1 MRFLSLVMFH
11 LKLYSKNSYFLM
23 TVLSSTTT
31 LILFQYLAAYSQHE
45 TVNQVAWL
53 RAGIFG
59 LWASG
64 TTAAGVVGMQ
74 KWQGTF
80 VYLINNPLDDYIS
93 LVALVMPAALFGLLS
108 FPIAF
113 LLSIFL
119 GFLPVITLIDILFI
133 ILLWFGATVLDLCI
147 ASVFVLTKNA
157 IIYEELISLP
167 ILLLSGL
174 FTVPTLFMPLKQIMQ
189 WIIPISMP
197 IGWLLK
203 EEVLT
208 GINLLKCLVS
218 IVIMLGIS
226 FYTTH
231 YLIKK
236 AKQFGQF
243 GGSL

>member
-1 MRFLSLVMFH
+1 MRFLSLVIFH

-236 AKQFGQF
+236 AKQLGQF

>member
-1 MRFLSLVMFH
+1 MRFLSLVIFH